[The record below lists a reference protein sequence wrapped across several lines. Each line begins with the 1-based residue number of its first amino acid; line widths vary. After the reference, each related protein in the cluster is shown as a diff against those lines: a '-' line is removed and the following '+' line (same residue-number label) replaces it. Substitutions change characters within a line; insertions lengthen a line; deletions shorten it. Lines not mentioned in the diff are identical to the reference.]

1 MSDVYFTCD
10 DTAEELE
17 HETPEEAI
25 SAHMDGFFEYDHAT
39 KKSTPPLAEVVTE
52 VAPLTV
58 WEFRRVKVS
67 DEWVRHRAR
76 SATERLFEFVDEH
89 FSEDF
94 GDPNGDFDPFPDKA
108 TSDAAFAK
116 MVAAIGQVLR
126 DHVDSYTVWRCEK
139 AAERTYTAADV
150 TAIMREDGELS
161 E

>member
-1 MSDVYFTCD
+1 VTDVYYTCD

-25 SAHMDGFFEYDHAT
+25 ISYLDGFFEYDHVT
-39 KKSTPPLAEVVTE
+39 KRSTPPLSEVVAE

-67 DEWVRHRAR
+67 DEWVRRLAR
-76 SATERLFEFVDEH
+76 SATERLFEFVDER
-89 FSEDF
+89 FSDDF

-116 MVAAIGQVLR
+116 MVAAIGQALR

-139 AAERTYTAADV
+139 AGERTYTAADV